1 MDDIAQGPGGCPPGH
16 PGTEGWAGNEDV
28 VGKQVDI
35 HSILFDQDR
44 KIQTTTQEFF
54 YIDRTNREIGIRL
67 NNGGR
72 VFIKL
77 DEISEVIFKECPR

>member
-1 MDDIAQGPGGCPPGH
+1 MDEVTGGLGPCPSGP

-54 YIDRTNREIGIRL
+54 YVDRTNREIGIRL
-67 NNGGR
+67 KNGGR

-77 DEISEVIFKECPR
+77 DDVSEVIFKETPK

>member
-1 MDDIAQGPGGCPPGH
+1 MDEIGQGSGGCPPGH
-16 PGTEGWAGNEDV
+16 RGVEGWAGNEDV

-35 HSILFDQDR
+35 HSVLFDQDR

-67 NNGGR
+67 KNGGR

-77 DEISEVIFKECPR
+77 DEVAEIVFKESPR